1 MSMFDGE
8 YLRQAEFCQTMA
20 KGAGTLEKKSAWLR
34 LAKKWLDLAVTDRA
48 SVASETPA
56 APIQEE
62 MRKFA

>member
-1 MSMFDGE
+1 MSNFDSE

-20 KGAGTLEKKSAWLR
+20 KRAGTLEKKSAWLR

-48 SVASETPA
+48 NVASETPA